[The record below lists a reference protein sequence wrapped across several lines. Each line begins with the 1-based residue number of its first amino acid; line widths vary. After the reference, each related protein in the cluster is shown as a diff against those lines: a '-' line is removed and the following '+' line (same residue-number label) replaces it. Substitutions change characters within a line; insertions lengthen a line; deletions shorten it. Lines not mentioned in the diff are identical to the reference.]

1 MGITNDKF
9 ELKAYSKKE
18 LAEKY
23 QVSVKTF
30 DKWLKPFTEK
40 IGEKRMEFLQGGDSP
55 LADPGNYLPQ
65 LEQARQIL
73 KKNISVYN

>member
-9 ELKAYSKKE
+9 ELRAYSKKE

-30 DKWLKPFTEK
+30 DKWLKPFSEK
-40 IGEKRMEFLQGGDSP
+40 IGEKRGRFYCFKYRFFCFGLDILYQFL
-55 LADPGNYLPQ
+55 
-65 LEQARQIL
+65 
-73 KKNISVYN
+73 KN

>member
-9 ELKAYSKKE
+9 ELRAYSKKE

-30 DKWLKPFTEK
+30 DKWLKPFSEK
-40 IGEKRMEFLQGGDSP
+40 IGEKEVAFIQ
-55 LADPGNYLPQ
+55 
-65 LEQARQIL
+65 
-73 KKNISVYN
+73 